1 MGSVTSFN
9 NFRSRLNEET
19 AVNLK
24 GYTKEDVE
32 NAFRAVEDDLS
43 DYYSVDEDNV
53 KVTLEWT
60 LKYGSLDI
68 ESSLDHVEF
77 NFDVSGFSRLLVRN
91 LEQDPESKGP
101 RFSKE
106 EVERAIDSSHNRFD
120 VFAENIKININSVDT
135 TLEVNED
142 RYSTELTVTGKLFE
156 DSLDVS
162 DAEIDKEE
170 ILERI
175 ITELYKTVASRI
187 DFS

>member
-1 MGSVTSFN
+1 MGIVASFN

-19 AVNLK
+19 AVGLK
-24 GYTKEDVE
+24 GYTKDDVE
-32 NAFRAVEDDLS
+32 NAFRAVEDDLT

-77 NFDVSGFSRLLVRN
+77 NFDVSGFTRLLVRN
-91 LEQDPESKGP
+91 LEQDPEAKGP

-106 EVERAIDSSHNRFD
+106 EVERAIEASHNRFD
-120 VFAENIKININSVDT
+120 VFVENIEVNVNDVNT

-142 RYSTELTVTGKLFE
+142 RYSTELTVTGKLEE

-162 DAEIDKEE
+162 DASINTEE

>member
-1 MGSVTSFN
+1 MRIVASFN

-19 AVNLK
+19 AVALK
-24 GYTKEDVE
+24 GYTKDDVE

-77 NFDVSGFSRLLVRN
+77 NFDVSGFTRLLVRN
-91 LEQDPESKGP
+91 LEQDPEAKGP

-106 EVERAIDSSHNRFD
+106 EVERAIEASHNRFD
-120 VFAENIKININSVDT
+120 VFVENIEVNVNDANT
-135 TLEVNED
+135 TLEVQED
-142 RYSTELTVTGKLFE
+142 RYSTELTVTGKLEE

-162 DAEIDKEE
+162 DASINTEE

-175 ITELYKTVASRI
+175 IAELYKTVASRI